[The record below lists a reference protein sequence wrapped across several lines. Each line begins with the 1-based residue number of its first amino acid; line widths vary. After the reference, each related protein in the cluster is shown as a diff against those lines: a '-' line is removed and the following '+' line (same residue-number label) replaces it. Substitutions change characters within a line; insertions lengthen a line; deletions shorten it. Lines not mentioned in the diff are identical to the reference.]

1 MSTRFDELAA
11 MARENDP
18 AFRSVTREQCVAA
31 ARAYALERRTA
42 IRELHNAGESGLDV
56 VRALTG
62 TADTLLRGVFDFGLY
77 TVANRG
83 ALLSRVALCALG
95 GYGRAELSPFS
106 DLDVCLLYDGV
117 LDTNIK
123 DLNAY
128 LVPFVWDM
136 GFALNYSIRNVSEAI
151 ELAIADLK
159 VYTCILESRLITGD
173 STTFAR
179 LKLNLREAFRDDD
192 KASAAFIH
200 AKTSDRYADL
210 EPEHRDL
217 YKTEPNIKENRGGL
231 RDFHTALWILMMTYG
246 PLTLDDVAALGVVSP
261 EEHLDV
267 VQGLDFIWRIRNEL
281 HFAANRE
288 DDLLSFDNQK
298 HTAKAFGYGHGEEED
313 TYRLMQDYYTAAR
326 KLHRFL
332 HIAALTCNQHTDM
345 GTAEAAVLSPR
356 AQIVMHDGQ
365 LEAGADDPYWFAE
378 QPSRLMEVFWECARR
393 MVPLNRATERRI
405 HANLHLVTDT
415 FRTNDLVRRFFVA
428 ICNRPMQA
436 GFALRQAANRGLLG
450 RYLPEFDAIQGRICY
465 ENFHH
470 FPVDEHTLRA
480 IEALANLRN
489 MTGAVAGCL
498 EKALEHLPDPY
509 ILIMAI
515 LFHDLGKVEGEVHVH
530 AGVVAAK
537 TICTRIGMP
546 PEDTE
551 RIAFLVEH
559 HLLMTNLSQYRDIDD
574 PHIAQKFA
582 KTMKT
587 EERLRLLFLLSY
599 ADLAAVGPGVW
610 NDWKGAL
617 LLKLYLKTEMLLL
630 GRVEVVGEEY
640 WKSPKAD
647 EIRAQLTD
655 DLAGAVEPHLQGLND
670 RYLLA
675 FSPKHIAMHI
685 ECAALAIET
694 RLAMNC
700 WTHDETGMSEV
711 VVCTADRHGL
721 FSMIAGSFASELID
735 VNNAALFTRTDGIV
749 VDCFTV
755 SDAARGRPLTER
767 QFKSFER
774 VLRSVLLQD
783 ADVQEL
789 VDRSRRRLFA
799 LLQPRTPVRTRVSF
813 DNTSSRTHTVIDIET
828 GDRTGLLYN
837 ITQAMANAG
846 LDISTARI
854 VTDARRVRD
863 SFYVTLDNGKIEAA
877 EKQDEFREVLH
888 EAIHPRALA
897 ENR

>member
-1 MSTRFDELAA
+1 
-11 MARENDP
+11 
-18 AFRSVTREQCVAA
+18 
-31 ARAYALERRTA
+31 
-42 IRELHNAGESGLDV
+42 
-56 VRALTG
+56 
-62 TADTLLRGVFDFGLY
+62 
-77 TVANRG
+77 
-83 ALLSRVALCALG
+83 
-95 GYGRAELSPFS
+95 
-106 DLDVCLLYDGV
+106 
-117 LDTNIK
+117 
-123 DLNAY
+123 
-128 LVPFVWDM
+128 
-136 GFALNYSIRNVSEAI
+136 
-151 ELAIADLK
+151 
-159 VYTCILESRLITGD
+159 
-173 STTFAR
+173 
-179 LKLNLREAFRDDD
+179 
-192 KASAAFIH
+192 
-200 AKTSDRYADL
+200 
-210 EPEHRDL
+210 
-217 YKTEPNIKENRGGL
+217 
-231 RDFHTALWILMMTYG
+231 
-246 PLTLDDVAALGVVSP
+246 
-261 EEHLDV
+261 
-267 VQGLDFIWRIRNEL
+267 
-281 HFAANRE
+281 
-288 DDLLSFDNQK
+288 
-298 HTAKAFGYGHGEEED
+298 
-313 TYRLMQDYYTAAR
+313 
-326 KLHRFL
+326 
-332 HIAALTCNQHTDM
+332 
-345 GTAEAAVLSPR
+345 
-356 AQIVMHDGQ
+356 
-365 LEAGADDPYWFAE
+365 
-378 QPSRLMEVFWECARR
+378 
-393 MVPLNRATERRI
+393 
-405 HANLHLVTDT
+405 
-415 FRTNDLVRRFFVA
+415 
-428 ICNRPMQA
+428 MQA

-450 RYLPEFDAIQGRICY
+450 RYLPEFAAIQGRICY
-465 ENFHH
+465 EDFHH

-480 IEALANLRN
+480 IEALAKLRD

-509 ILIMAI
+509 ILVMAI

-530 AGVVAAK
+530 AGVSAAK
-537 TICTRIGMP
+537 AICARIGMP
-546 PEDTE
+546 PDDPE
-551 RIAFLVEH
+551 RIALLVEH
-559 HLLMTNLSQYRDIDD
+559 HLLMPNLSQYRDIDD
-574 PHIAQKFA
+574 PHIAQEFA

-617 LLKLYLKTEMLLL
+617 LLKLYLKTEMILL

-647 EIRAQLTD
+647 EIRALITG
-655 DLAGAVEPHLQGLND
+655 DLAGEVEPHLQGLND

-685 ECAALAIET
+685 ECAALARQT
-694 RLAMNC
+694 RLAVNC

-735 VNNAALFTRTDGIV
+735 VNNAALFTRADGIV

-767 QFKSFER
+767 QFKGFER
-774 VLRSVLLQD
+774 VLRSVLLED

-799 LLQPRTPVRTRVSF
+799 LLQPRIPVRTRVSF

-828 GDRTGLLYN
+828 GDRTGLLYD

-863 SFYVTLDNGKIEAA
+863 SFYVTLDNGKIEAV